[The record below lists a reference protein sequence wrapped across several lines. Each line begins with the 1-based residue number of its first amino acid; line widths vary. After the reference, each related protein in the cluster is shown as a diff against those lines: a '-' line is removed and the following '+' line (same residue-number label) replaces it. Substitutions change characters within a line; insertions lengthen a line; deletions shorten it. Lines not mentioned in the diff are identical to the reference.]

1 MCCSD
6 FSRLLWCARLPAS
19 YTLWWLRIRAGRSWA
34 PTELLLLP
42 HLPPPPAFF
51 LPSPPSAGLPA
62 DRVRVYY
69 KAAATGR
76 IQLQSADPAF
86 LSPLATIL
94 SDVDGDSRK
103 VRQFQLSLLEAIEY
117 QVGTQTPAL
126 LPVTPVVIKNLYD
139 HDIIDEDT
147 ILTWYDMPTQMH
159 SNAARVRA
167 RAEPIA
173 VWLRKDEEGEGEG
186 KPAGEAGEAGEGVD
200 VDEDCSSSDD
210 RDDDDAAG
218 DA

>member
-1 MCCSD
+1 MI
-6 FSRLLWCARLPAS
+6 RLVVGCAC
-19 YTLWWLRIRAGRSWA
+19 
-34 PTELLLLP
+34 
-42 HLPPPPAFF
+42 
-51 LPSPPSAGLPA
+51 PPS

-76 IQLQSADPAF
+76 IMLQSADPAF

-103 VRQFQLSLLEAIEY
+103 VRQFQLCLLEAIEY

-126 LPVTPVVIKNLYD
+126 LPVTPVVLKNLYD

-147 ILTWYDMPTQMH
+147 ILSWYDQPTQMH
-159 SNAARVRA
+159 SAAARVRA

-173 VWLRKDEEGEGEG
+173 TWLRKDEEAEAKE
-186 KPAGEAGEAGEGVD
+186 AAEAAEAGEEGEDLDEGSSSDGSD
-200 VDEDCSSSDD
+200 VDEAE
-210 RDDDDAAG
+210 DA
-218 DA
+218 